1 MFGCSHINFSYSKFR
16 YSVTVTESW
25 LIHHTLALGFILTL
39 SNFKATCSYESFPSN
54 HRPLLLTWL
63 HKALFLTVF
72 ALIKVRFYL
81 EVKGVSLIFLF
92 PSLRRAQIELYP
104 LYLKTIRK
112 LPIQKLFSI
121 VHVLPLSGIV
131 PFEVRSTAEPWHYKN
146 QQW

>member
-1 MFGCSHINFSYSKFR
+1 MFGCSHVNFSYSKFR

-81 EVKGVSLIFLF
+81 EVKGVSLTFYFLVF
-92 PSLRRAQIELYP
+92 EEHKLNYIPCTLKP
-104 LYLKTIRK
+104 LGNC
-112 LPIQKLFSI
+112 LFRNS
-121 VHVLPLSGIV
+121 S
-131 PFEVRSTAEPWHYKN
+131 A
-146 QQW
+146 